1 MLIGVTLMCT
11 IEIEEE
17 KNMKIAIIGAGS
29 LGCALAGLF
38 SQGGADVTVYDR
50 NETVLDT
57 IRRQGVTIKMKERT
71 IQSSR
76 IAAESLPGDLRSY
89 DLVCVAVKSTQT
101 EYLMGELMGSAGQDT
116 VFFTMQSGLDNTDLL
131 AAYVPRNHILCGMGF
146 WTMEQKADGEVK
158 LCTLPGHP
166 VELAMLEAGR
176 DAKGLL
182 KDVRKLF
189 EKAGVNAEIKK
200 EPQPVL
206 WKNAIFQSGLQPVV
220 TALRMKIGTIAADE
234 NGQWLIQH
242 IWKEGCNISRA
253 EGVEDLWPVF
263 QKLLPELEEHMGECS
278 CAMAEDL
285 LIHHRHTEIAGLNEV
300 IISRGKKL
308 GVPTPVNQS
317 ILHVILAMQSNQK
330 AV

>member
-1 MLIGVTLMCT
+1 
-11 IEIEEE
+11 
-17 KNMKIAIIGAGS
+17 
-29 LGCALAGLF
+29 
-38 SQGGADVTVYDR
+38 
-50 NETVLDT
+50 
-57 IRRQGVTIKMKERT
+57 
-71 IQSSR
+71 
-76 IAAESLPGDLRSY
+76 
-89 DLVCVAVKSTQT
+89 
-101 EYLMGELMGSAGQDT
+101 MGELMGSAGQDT

-200 EPQPVL
+200 EPEPVL

-220 TALRMKIGTIAADE
+220 TALRLKIGAIAADE

>member
-1 MLIGVTLMCT
+1 
-11 IEIEEE
+11 
-17 KNMKIAIIGAGS
+17 MKVAVIGAGS
-29 LGCALAGLF
+29 LGSALAGIF
-38 SQGGADVTVYDR
+38 SQGGAEVTIFDR

-57 IRRQGVTIKMKERT
+57 IRRQGVTVDMKERK

-146 WTMEQKADGEVK
+146 WTMEQKAYGEVK
-158 LCTLPGHP
+158 LCTLPERP

-182 KDVRKLF
+182 KDVRKTF
-189 EKAGVNAEIKK
+189 EKAGFSAEIRK
-200 EPQPVL
+200 EPKPVL

-220 TALRMKIGTIAADE
+220 TALRLKIGTIASDE
-234 NGQWLIQH
+234 NGQWLMQH

-253 EGVEDLWPVF
+253 EGVEDLWPTF
-263 QKLLPELEEHMGECS
+263 QKLLPELEEHMGDCS

-285 LIHHRHTEIAGLNEV
+285 LIHHRHTEIAALNEV

-317 ILHVILAMQSNQK
+317 ILHMILAMQSNMK
-330 AV
+330 TV

>member
-1 MLIGVTLMCT
+1 MCT

-17 KNMKIAIIGAGS
+17 KNMKVAIIGAGS

-200 EPQPVL
+200 EPEPVL
-206 WKNAIFQSGLQPVV
+206 WKNAIVQSGLQPVV
-220 TALRMKIGTIAADE
+220 TALRLKIGAIAADE

-300 IISRGKKL
+300 IILRGKKL

>member
-1 MLIGVTLMCT
+1 
-11 IEIEEE
+11 
-17 KNMKIAIIGAGS
+17 MKVAVIGAGS
-29 LGCALAGLF
+29 LGIALAGIF
-38 SQGGADVTVYDR
+38 SQGGAEVTVYDR

-57 IRRQGVTIKMKERT
+57 VRRQGVKVNMKERT

-76 IAAESLPGDLRSY
+76 IAAESLPGDLRAY

-176 DAKGLL
+176 DAKGIL

-200 EPQPVL
+200 EPEPVL

-220 TALRMKIGTIAADE
+220 TALRMKIGAIAADE
-234 NGQWLIQH
+234 NGQWLMQH

-263 QKLLPELEEHMGECS
+263 QKLLPELEEHMGDCS

-285 LIHHRHTEIAGLNEV
+285 LIHHRYTEISGLNEV
-300 IISRGKKL
+300 IVSRGKKL

-317 ILHVILAMQSNQK
+317 ILHVILALQSNMK
-330 AV
+330 SV